1 MTGTI
6 NINQAYMR
14 RYDYQY
20 FKPGPMN
27 LQPVISTPPDRSQ
40 LAVGALLVAGLL
52 WGLTW
57 IPLKYFGSR
66 GLNGI
71 TLTMMS
77 YGLVGLLALPWI
89 LYRRKTW
96 WPQRRLVL
104 MIAIAGG
111 LANVCFLSAIIR
123 GEVVRVMLLFYLAPV
138 WGVLGG
144 RIFFGEPLTR
154 LRIFGVAT
162 AVVGAVLLLGGPAL
176 LAAPPGVVDL
186 LALASGMLYASQ
198 NLVTRAADRTPLDTK
213 SLVVFVGCG
222 LLSSIIVLGTG
233 EPLPDMEPPLL
244 GQLFAFAGIWMLA
257 AMVVTAWGVSH
268 LEAGRA
274 AILLV
279 FELVAAVISAMWI
292 AGERL
297 DGLEWIGA
305 AMIVAAALLEAR
317 PSKKSRDS
325 LSPQRILHNTPR

>member
-1 MTGTI
+1 MSGMVQTL
-6 NINQAYMR
+6 APSSP
-14 RYDYQY
+14 D
-20 FKPGPMN
+20 
-27 LQPVISTPPDRSQ
+27 QPR
-40 LAVGALLVAGLL
+40 LAVAALLLAGLL

-57 IPLKYFGSR
+57 IPLKYFGSQ

-77 YGLVGLLALPWI
+77 YGMVGVLALPWLI
-89 LYRRKTW
+89 YRRHTW
-96 WPQRRLVL
+96 WPQRNLVL
-104 MIAIAGG
+104 MIAVVGG

-123 GEVVRVMLLFYLAPV
+123 GEVVRVMLLFYLVPV

-154 LRIFGVAT
+154 LRVLGVGT
-162 AVVGAVLLLGGPAL
+162 AIVGAFLLLGG
-176 LAAPPGVVDL
+176 AAVIASPPGIVDL

-198 NLVTRAADRTPLDTK
+198 NLFTRAADRTPLDAK

-222 LLSSIIVLGTG
+222 LISSVIVLGTG
-233 EPLPDMEPPLL
+233 QQLPEMPPLLL
-244 GQLFAFAGIWMLA
+244 GQLFGFAGIWMLA

-279 FELVAAVISAMWI
+279 FELVAAVVSAMWI

-297 DGLEWIGA
+297 DGIEWIGA
-305 AMIVAAALLEAR
+305 ALIVGAALLEAR
-317 PSKKSRDS
+317 PSSNEKAKSS
-325 LSPQRILHNTPR
+325 

>member
-1 MTGTI
+1 
-6 NINQAYMR
+6 
-14 RYDYQY
+14 
-20 FKPGPMN
+20 
-27 LQPVISTPPDRSQ
+27 
-40 LAVGALLVAGLL
+40 VAGLL

-57 IPLKYFGSR
+57 IPLKYFGR
-66 GLNGI
+66 QGLSGI

-77 YGLVGLLALPWI
+77 YGLVGLLVLPWI
-89 LYRRKTW
+89 LYRRRTW

-104 MIAIAGG
+104 MIALAGG
-111 LANVCFLSAIIR
+111 LANVCFLSAIVR

-138 WGVLGG
+138 WGVVGG

-154 LRIFGVAT
+154 LRVVGVAT
-162 AVVGAVLLLGGPAL
+162 AVVGAMLLLGGPAVF
-176 LAAPPGVVDL
+176 AAPPGVVDL
-186 LALASGMLYASQ
+186 LALGSGMFYASQ
-198 NLVTRAADRTPLDTK
+198 NLFTRAADRTPLDAK

-222 LLSSIIVLGTG
+222 VLSSLILLGTG
-233 EPLPDMEPPLL
+233 ESIPAVTPAMV
-244 GQLFAFAGIWMLA
+244 GQLLAFAGIWMLT

-279 FELVAAVISAMWI
+279 FELVAAVVSAMWI

-305 AMIVAAALLEAR
+305 AMIVTAALLETR
-317 PSKKSRDS
+317 PTKNSKDS
-325 LSPQRILHNTPR
+325 L